1 MKPPLRVLIV
11 EDSTDDTELLL
22 RELRRAFVPSWQCVE
37 SAEALAVALAQEAW
51 DVLLADYMM
60 PRFTALAALEV
71 LRQSG
76 RDIPFIVVS
85 GSIGED
91 LAVSAMKAGA
101 HDYLMKNNLTRLNA
115 AIERELREA
124 AGRRERRRA
133 EEALRASEARYRLL
147 FDANPQPLLVCA
159 RETLA
164 FLAVND
170 AAVRHYGYPRERFL
184 TLTLSA
190 LQPPEDLPALRAYLA
205 GDAARREQVSAWR
218 HRKKDGGLI
227 DVEMLAHDLVFD
239 DRPALLVQVSDVTER
254 KELEKQLRQAQKME
268 AVGQLAGGLA
278 HDFNNLLTALLGYGD
293 LMMQKLRPEDPLRED
308 LAGILQ
314 VGERASTLTRQLL
327 AFSRKQAMQPR
338 VVDFNA
344 LVANMVRLLQRLI
357 SADID
362 LVTQLAPDGCMVTAD
377 PGQLEQVLL
386 NLIVNARDA
395 MPMGGKLTVAT
406 ATVDLDESY
415 ARTRPGVRPGPHVRL
430 WVSDTGCGMTEEIKA
445 HLFEPFFTTKEPGKG
460 TGLGLATVYSI
471 VKHSLGQIEV
481 DSEPGRGTRFQVFWP
496 AVREGPSRATGAA
509 AAPRPRGGSETV
521 LLVED
526 DDVLRPLFSTLLSQE
541 GYRVLAARSGTEA
554 LHLGEHHVGPLHMLV
569 TDLVLPQLSG
579 QVVAERLR
587 ALRPELKVL
596 YLSGYSGQ
604 AVGGE
609 PFLQKPFAPE
619 VLARQVRELL
629 DRGRETPMA
638 Q

>member
-11 EDSTDDTELLL
+11 EDSDDDTELLL
-22 RELRRAFVPSWQCVE
+22 RELRRAFDPAWQCVE
-37 SAEALAVALAQEAW
+37 SAESLAAALGRQAW
-51 DVLLADYMM
+51 DVVLADYMM

-76 RDIPFIVVS
+76 QDIPFIVVS

-91 LAVSAMKAGA
+91 LAVAAMKAGA

-124 AGRRERRRA
+124 AGRRERLRA

-159 RETLA
+159 RDTLA

-170 AAVRHYGYPRERFL
+170 AAVRHYGYARERFL
-184 TLTLSA
+184 ALTLAELS
-190 LQPPEDLPALRAYLA
+190 PPEDLPALRAYLA
-205 GDAARREQVSAWR
+205 GDAARHEQVSSWR
-218 HRKKDGGLI
+218 HRKKGGGLI
-227 DVEMLAHDLVFD
+227 DVELWAHDLVFD
-239 DRPALLVQVSDVTER
+239 DHPALLVLVSDVTER
-254 KELEKQLRQAQKME
+254 KQLEKQLRQAQKME
-268 AVGQLAGGLA
+268 GVGQLAGGLA
-278 HDFNNLLTALLGYGD
+278 HDFNNLLTALLSYGE
-293 LMMQKLRPEDPLRED
+293 LMMQKLRPDDPLRED

-327 AFSRKQAMQPR
+327 AFSRKQSVQPR
-338 VVDFNA
+338 VLDFNA

-357 SADID
+357 GADID
-362 LVTQLAPDGCMVTAD
+362 LETRLAPAGCTVKAD

-395 MPMGGKLTVAT
+395 MPEGGKLTVET
-406 ATVDLDESY
+406 STVDLDEAY
-415 ARTRPGVRPGPHVRL
+415 ARTRPDVRPGPHVRL
-430 WVSDTGCGMTEEIKA
+430 RVSDTGCGMSEAIKA

-471 VKHSLGQIEV
+471 VQHSQGHIEV
-481 DSEPGRGTRFQVFWP
+481 DSEPGHGTSFQVYLP
-496 AVREGPSRATGAA
+496 AVREKVGRGSGVAPAA
-509 AAPRPRGGSETV
+509 RPRGGSETV

-526 DDVLRPLFSTLLSQE
+526 DDVLRPLFSTLLTHD
-541 GYRVLAARSGTEA
+541 GYQVLAGRSGTEA
-554 LHLGEHHVGPLHMLV
+554 LHLGEHHVGPLHLLV

-579 QVVAERLR
+579 QALAARLR
-587 ALRPELKVL
+587 ALRPGLKVL
-596 YLSGYSGQ
+596 YLSGYGDEGVRGQ
-604 AVGGE
+604 
-609 PFLQKPFAPE
+609 PFLQKPFAPDA
-619 VLARQVRELL
+619 LARKVRELL
-629 DRGRETPMA
+629 DQGPETPPGK
-638 Q
+638 